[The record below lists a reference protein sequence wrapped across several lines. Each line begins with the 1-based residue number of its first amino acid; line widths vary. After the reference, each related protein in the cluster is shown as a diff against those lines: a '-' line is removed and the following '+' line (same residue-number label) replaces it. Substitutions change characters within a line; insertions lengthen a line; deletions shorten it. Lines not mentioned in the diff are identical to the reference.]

1 MVADMRPMSLPTRP
15 DFSLTR
21 FKPGYATDQVDAFLA
36 TIADRTV
43 QEINDVVF
51 KTTRLFPGY
60 DEEEVD
66 TYLDSCIAYKRS
78 AAQAS

>member
-1 MVADMRPMSLPTRP
+1 MSIPTRP

-36 TIADRTV
+36 TIADRTA
-43 QEINDVVF
+43 QEINDVEF
-51 KTTRLFPGY
+51 RTTRFFPGY

-66 TYLDSCIAYKRS
+66 AYLDACIAHKRS
-78 AAQAS
+78 TSTAS